1 MTSEVF
7 EMTTLCRL
15 VVVRLSFW
23 WGIDLDLDEV
33 DAIQVVSSQIRN
45 DKYNR
50 VREEERGPQKC
61 QS

>member
-23 WGIDLDLDEV
+23 GGIDLDLDEV
-33 DAIQVVSSQIRN
+33 DAIQVVSSQTRS

-50 VREEERGPQKC
+50 MREEERGPQKC

>member
-33 DAIQVVSSQIRN
+33 DAIQVVSSQIRS

-50 VREEERGPQKC
+50 VREEE
-61 QS
+61 